1 MAHKKDYKPE
11 DIMFPEQRIVQS
23 ELVHE
28 MKARTSTTRCPSLSA
43 VRCPMYATV

>member
-28 MKARTSTTRCPSLSA
+28 MKSSYIDSPSV
-43 VRCPMYATV
+43 VRVTASVS